1 MNPAVIERFDAFPFR
16 HRVADLMTKPPLA
29 LGADT
34 SLAEAARAMLPA
46 GRSSI
51 LLLDGEGRPAG
62 IVTEHDLVCCFAE
75 DGPAGL
81 ERRLGEI
88 ARRPVLTV
96 DQQAFLFVA
105 LGRMDRHEV
114 RHLVAVDA
122 EGRATGVL
130 SSRAVLRT
138 RASAALRLGDSI
150 AAAEDAEAL
159 KEVHD
164 ALPGLA
170 RSLLAEQVS
179 AGEVAAVI
187 SHVNRDIAQRAAE
200 LAAARVAQAQGP
212 APARWCYLVLGS
224 AGREESLLAPDQD
237 NALVHDGAAGDDDG
251 WFRALGEIA
260 SDLQAAA
267 GIPYCKGG
275 VMASKP
281 AWRHSLADWQRLV
294 QKWTAMPEGEQLLS
308 IDIFYDFVPVA
319 GELTLGRELDRM
331 AIAAAGERTLPKLMA
346 GQLQAPGLPLK
357 LWGGFRTEAG
367 RLDLKLHGLYPIVAG
382 ARVLALALGESARG
396 TLSRLAA
403 ARAAGR
409 LNEADHE
416 ALVAA
421 FKLFQELILR
431 QQVADLA
438 AGAAAGTKVAVP
450 ALPRATQQRLKEA
463 LRSVQVMLETVQD
476 ALARRAERCP

>member
-1 MNPAVIERFDAFPFR
+1 MNPAAIERFDAFPFR
-16 HRVADLMTKPPLA
+16 HRVADLMSEPLVLA
-29 LGADT
+29 AEA
-34 SLAEAARAMLPA
+34 SLVEAARAMLPA
-46 GRSSI
+46 HRSSV
-51 LLLDGEGRPAG
+51 LLLDDGGRPAG
-62 IVTEHDLVCCFAE
+62 IVTEHDLVRCFAE
-75 DGPAGL
+75 EGAQGL
-81 ERRLGEI
+81 QQRLGGV
-88 ARRPVLTV
+88 ARHPVLTV
-96 DQQAFLFVA
+96 DEQAFLFVA

-130 SSRAVLRT
+130 SARAVLRT
-138 RASAALRLGDSI
+138 RASAALKLGDSI
-150 AAAEDAEAL
+150 AAAQDAEAL
-159 KEVHD
+159 KAVHD

-170 RSLLAEQVS
+170 RSLLAEEVS
-179 AGEVAAVI
+179 AGEIAAVI
-187 SHVNRDIAQRAAE
+187 SHVNRDIARRAAE
-200 LAAARVAQAQGP
+200 LAAERVEAAQGP

-237 NALVHDGAAGDDDG
+237 NALVHDGSPGDDDA

-281 AWRHSLADWQRLV
+281 AWRHALPDWERLV
-294 QKWTAMPEGEQLLS
+294 RKWTALPEGEQLLS

-319 GELTLGRELDRM
+319 GEAALAQALDRAAM
-331 AIAAAGERTLPKLMA
+331 AAAGDRSLPKMMA
-346 GQLQAPGLPLK
+346 RQLQVPGLPLK
-357 LWGGFRTEAG
+357 LLGGFRTEAG
-367 RLDLKLHGLYPIVAG
+367 RLDLKRHGLYPIVAG
-382 ARVLALALGESARG
+382 ARVLALALGEAARG
-396 TLSRLAA
+396 TLARLAA
-403 ARAAGR
+403 ARAAER
-409 LNEADHE
+409 LNEADHD

-438 AGAAAGTKVAVP
+438 AGLPAGTKVAVQ

-463 LRSVQVMLETVQD
+463 LRSVEVMLHTVQG
-476 ALARRAERCP
+476 AVAPA